1 MSKKYLMPLLLVAL
15 VALLFSVGGVVA
27 SQSPNNLANCKDF
40 AFSTEEDF
48 LSRGPVPP
56 DGNPIISDGDLL
68 GKNHAVCMRN
78 RDLLHV
84 HDVDP
89 GIDLGLDAADVLYID
104 RKLVAFSTSLDAPGK
119 RFTAGDLL
127 TTWGAVIPN
136 RALLILFQIHG
147 DRGLDAVHFVGDWEH
162 IIAFND
168 FAAKIPRE
176 QWLENPGL
184 LSETLRRNGIDIWF
198 SIEGTE
204 QLAAT
209 TPVYDGDLL
218 SAAYGVVVARNEQ
231 LLPPAV
237 PAGIQTGGVDFG
249 LDAFTAS
256 RVFRPDELKPQK
268 GHFSTEI
275 LYQGEPAFTDGDVLR
290 VGDGIA
296 YHDVDLTAPF
306 EPLADF
312 LGTDAIYIRLD
323 EPSGRD
329 FLPMIMKLLRGGGL

>member
-1 MSKKYLMPLLLVAL
+1 MPRKFLLL
-15 VALLFSVGGVVA
+15 LLSVLLLLGVGGVVL
-27 SQSPNNLANCKDF
+27 SQSPNSLDNCKEF

-48 LSRGPVPP
+48 LTRGPIPP
-56 DGNPIISDGDLL
+56 DGSPIISDGDLL

-78 RDLLHV
+78 RDLLQK

-89 GIDLGLDAADVLYID
+89 SIDLGLDAADVLYIED
-104 RKLVAFSTSLDAPGK
+104 KLVAFSTSLDAPGK

-136 RALLILFQIHG
+136 QALLSQFQIQG
-147 DRGLDAVHFVGDWEH
+147 DRGLDAVHFVGDWQH
-162 IIAFND
+162 IIEFND
-168 FAAKIPRE
+168 FAATVPRGM
-176 QWLENPGL
+176 WLENLGL
-184 LSETLRRNGIDIWF
+184 LGDTLRHYGIDIWF
-198 SIEGTE
+198 SLEGTE

-209 TPVYDGDLL
+209 VPVYDGDLL

-231 LLPPAV
+231 LLPPPV

-256 RVFRPDELKPQK
+256 RVFHPDELKPEN
-268 GHFSTEI
+268 GYFSTEI
-275 LYQGEPAFTDGDVLR
+275 LYRGEPMFTDGDVLH

-296 YHDVDLTAPF
+296 YHDSELTAPF

-312 LGTDAIYIRLD
+312 LGTDAVYILLD
-323 EPSGRD
+323 EPPEFG
-329 FLPMIMKLLRGGGL
+329 FLPMILKFLRGGGL